1 MPEPEAI
8 PSKPVTERYR
18 PEITRLPRLT
28 PWRRAVRW
36 FLVRLVRLVVRLLT
50 RVRLSGTENTPA
62 QGPVLVVSNHLG
74 DADLVLGL
82 AFATRP
88 LDAVSKADLY
98 DYPVLGWLM
107 DLYGVIWVHR
117 GQPDRRALRAVL
129 EGLAEGRMIAI
140 APEGRESVTGK
151 LEEGTHGA
159 AYLALK
165 SGAPILPVTFTG
177 TENRNV
183 YGSIRRLRRAEIS
196 LTVGKP
202 FHLEASGDWRA
213 AVEQGTERIM
223 RALAEQLP
231 PEYRGVYR
239 TEEADDDL
247 PEKAAAPR
255 EAQKES
261 DGHPSH
267 GGEADRTER

>member
-1 MPEPEAI
+1 MPEPEAL

-28 PWRRAVRW
+28 PWRRAARW

-50 RVRLSGTENTPA
+50 RVRLNGTENTPS

-82 AFATRP
+82 AFSTRP

-107 DLYGVIWVHR
+107 ECYGVIWVHR

-165 SGAPILPVTFTG
+165 SGALILPVTFTG
-177 TENRNV
+177 TENWRV

-202 FHLEASGDWRA
+202 FRLEAGGDWRKA
-213 AVEQGTERIM
+213 IEQGTEKIM

-231 PEYRGVYR
+231 PEYRGVYIDEAAIDNLPGQKAVQ
-239 TEEADDDL
+239 EEN
-247 PEKAAAPR
+247 PEGSTRRPPGGGR
-255 EAQKES
+255 S
-261 DGHPSH
+261 D
-267 GGEADRTER
+267 EMER